1 MHPIEKQIKVQVLD
15 RHFEK
20 EFHHDISKLDF
31 ARLTLL
37 SSEQNGKD
45 VILVQYKNSPLMSF
59 YGIDGRLLDID
70 AYLPNEYY
78 QKDIDFT
85 KEIAQK
91 ITRQA
96 SSKDPNFNFSTLL
109 TKSKHI
115 NTFTKYLNSNTEM
128 QIQAEEVQQYL
139 TIDRNL
145 ELSDFVK
152 ACQSPLKVI
161 QELLQFR
168 YEHSFEFVHILDQKH
183 IVIRSFDQSSG
194 YAVIIETHD
203 QENRLLHSDNWIIT
217 RSNNLDLLNRSLSF
231 RTEVVKL
238 FFGGS
243 QYSPTLETDRYI
255 LKEHQ
260 DSISIDSLLD
270 NTANV
275 LSMPIVNNCYHT
287 LTLDRNILGILYE
300 KNQFAIVNA
309 YNSIIPKK
317 WLKKIQ
323 LPTDY
328 EFARIDDNLNFIVA
342 QDAEGFLQILIIEQ
356 SQAVLARNLGKFQLG
371 FELTQEGAIICYSEE
386 GSLVFISTNFPEIE
400 IEENQEN
407 LNTVF
412 EQLRTKLQGERLFE
426 KISYPKK
433 VTGDETT
440 GGKGSSKQIDN
451 LRYEFEAT
459 IEELLLETNDS
470 YDKLLLLKEKIGVAR
485 VNIMEEL
492 SQELESSSLSI
503 GGRRLSSIVN
513 SIVNPTEKKVQGIIN
528 NVRIKNINLE
538 LKAATKDL
546 EDEEQSDI
554 FKNII
559 NSLRSY
565 SSEVRG
571 FSSEID
577 QAELTE
583 FYNLEKGI
591 NSSFQTFIDQED
603 SKLAQFILDEISE
616 VETIISAT
624 NDLRMLEILLSTNP
638 AAVELFTMLKQ
649 EFVLKVLGDQGNF
662 SPLKIQK
669 QLYNAVEKRKQE
681 LILERTRKK
690 EDQERA
696 KHQMRDMIRESIS
709 FFIENHSRDFS
720 DISLAK
726 SSNYVQINKDI
737 KKIESVYQDLK
748 LAADLRRELE
758 YKIVEKNS
766 FELARIISHEGKYSF
781 VQNDADLYIDIQNKK
796 INFPQWNIDF
806 TMQDNGQ
813 VIDVS
818 FIRDT
823 DREKMLIDLRRNM
836 LSASSFSIEKDNF
849 QEFHTAYITFISSN
863 FSLTVLEGLKNIY
876 QGKKAKD
883 VFMLSEERIEEAKP
897 KNEVQF
903 KALHVAMEK
912 ITLDTKER
920 ERKRNIPSIPVNYVD
935 DTPYFQEKLAEFFIK
950 AKIQLLD
957 QSGILLLSGPPSTGK
972 SAFLKFVAAITNR
985 EYFEHVSD
993 KWQTKNSLVN
1003 SIKFGKNGP
1012 YSIPAGFTKAIT
1024 TGNSIFNIEEI
1035 KEWPE
1040 ALRKSLN
1047 PFFAGSKTFIAPD
1060 GTRYEIG
1067 ENIILCA
1074 AANLGSFYRQD
1085 DEPFTSD
1092 FWSRID
1098 VVEFDYAPEKVSA
1111 NYIDSLF
1118 EKTRTPLTL
1127 KDMIRQYFKIHEAPE
1142 DQFSR
1147 TQFISKRVINFFL
1160 LPKADESIKKNTLEK
1175 LVNDYFDKETHQSDL
1190 KFSPEESAK
1199 IALRRLRQL
1208 SDLKLTDY
1216 YDLYNHFMNS
1226 EELRSTRL
1234 KKLVKKD
1241 PSRYNQYYVIFH
1253 CISHLEGC
1261 LRHLRNEFYSS
1272 AGRTEIE
1279 GTNREFIRALYL
1291 IDLLGEVH

>member
-1 MHPIEKQIKVQVLD
+1 MHPIEKQIQLQVLD

-20 EFHHDISKLDF
+20 EVHHDIAKLDF
-31 ARLTLL
+31 ARITLL
-37 SSEQNGKD
+37 SSEQHGKD

-59 YGIDGRLLDID
+59 YSIDGRLLDID

-78 QKDIDFT
+78 QKDIEFIE
-85 KEIAQK
+85 EIAQK
-91 ITRQA
+91 ITRKA
-96 SSKDPNFNFSTLL
+96 SSNDPTFNFSALL
-109 TKSKHI
+109 AKSKNI
-115 NTFTKYLNSNTEM
+115 NTFTKYLNSHTEL
-128 QIQAEEVQQYL
+128 QLQVEEMKQFL
-139 TIDRNL
+139 ELDRNL

-152 ACQSPLKVI
+152 ACQSPQKAI
-161 QELLQFR
+161 QELLKFR
-168 YEHSFEFVHILDQKH
+168 YDYSFEFVHVLDQKY
-183 IVIRSFDQSSG
+183 IVLRSFDQSSG
-194 YAVIIETHD
+194 FAVIIETHD
-203 QENRLLHSDNWIIT
+203 QEDKLLHSDNWIIT

-231 RTEVVKL
+231 RTEVVRS

-243 QYSPTLETDRYI
+243 QYSPSLETDRYI

-270 NTANV
+270 NTTNV
-275 LSMPIVNNCYHT
+275 LSIPIVNNCYHT
-287 LTLDRNILGILYE
+287 LTLDRNILGILSK
-300 KNQFAIVNA
+300 KNQFAIVNT

-323 LPTDY
+323 LPADY
-328 EFARIDDNLNFIVA
+328 EFARIDDNLNFIVV
-342 QDAEGFLQILIIEQ
+342 QDAEGFLSILFIEE
-356 SQAVLARNLGKFQLG
+356 SKAVLVKNLGKYQVG
-371 FELTQEGAIICYSEE
+371 FELTQEGAIICYSEQ
-386 GSLVFISTNFPEIE
+386 GSLVFISSNFPEIE
-400 IEENQEN
+400 IEENQES
-407 LNTVF
+407 LTDVF
-412 EQLRTKLQGERLFE
+412 KQLRTKLQGERLFE
-426 KISYPKK
+426 KISYPQK
-433 VTGDETT
+433 VSDDTT
-440 GGKGSSKQIDN
+440 TDAARSSKQIDH

-470 YDKLLLLKEKIGVAR
+470 YDKLLLLQEKIGIAR

-492 SQELESSSLSI
+492 SQQLESSFLSI

-513 SIVNPTEKKVQGIIN
+513 SIVNPTAKKVQGIIN

-538 LKAATKDL
+538 LKAATQELQDA
-546 EDEEQSDI
+546 EPTDG

-565 SSEVRG
+565 SAEVRG
-571 FSSEID
+571 FSSNID
-577 QAELTE
+577 QAELAE
-583 FYNLEKGI
+583 FHNLEKGI

-603 SKLAQFILDEISE
+603 SKLAQFILDEITE

-624 NDLRMLEILLSTNP
+624 NDLRVLEILLSTHP

-669 QLYNAVEKRKQE
+669 QLYSAVEKRTQE
-681 LILERTRKK
+681 LILERTRQK
-690 EDQERA
+690 EEQERA

-709 FFIENHSRDFS
+709 FFIDNHSRDFS

-726 SSNYVQINKDI
+726 SSNYAQINKDI
-737 KKIESVYQDLK
+737 KNIESVYHDLK

-781 VQNDADLYIDIQNKK
+781 VQNDADLYIDIQNKN
-796 INFPQWNIDF
+796 INFPQWEIDF
-806 TMQDNGQ
+806 TMQDNGK
-813 VIDVS
+813 VIDIG
-818 FIRDT
+818 FIRNT
-823 DREKMLIDLRRNM
+823 DREKMLIDLTRNM
-836 LSASSFSIEKDNF
+836 LSASSFSIEKENF
-849 QEFHTAYITFISSN
+849 EAFHTAYIKFISSN
-863 FSLTVLEGLKNIY
+863 LSLPVLEGLKNIY

-883 VFMLSEERIEEAKP
+883 VLMLSEELIKEAKP
-897 KNEVQF
+897 TNEVQF
-903 KALHVAMEK
+903 KALHVAIEK

-935 DTPYFQEKLAEFFIK
+935 DTPYFQQKLAEFFIK

-1060 GTRYEIG
+1060 GTSYDIG

-1074 AANLGSFYRQD
+1074 ATNPGSFYRQD

-1098 VVEFDYAPEKVSA
+1098 VVEFDYAPEKVTE

-1127 KDMIRQYFKIHEAPE
+1127 KDMIRQYFRINEAPE

-1160 LPKADESIKKNTLEK
+1160 LPKADENIKKNTLEK
-1175 LVNDYFDKETHQSDL
+1175 LVNDYFNKEAEKSEL

-1208 SDLKLTDY
+1208 SDLKLTEY
-1216 YDLYNHFMNS
+1216 YDLYNHFINS
-1226 EELRSTRL
+1226 ENLRSTRL
-1234 KKLVKKD
+1234 KKLVNKD

-1253 CISHLEGC
+1253 CIAHVEGC
-1261 LRHLRNEFYSS
+1261 LRNLRNEFYSS

-1291 IDLLGEVH
+1291 IDLLGEIH